1 MAAKLHPR
9 IKAPLLSHS
18 LAPLIQFLGRHPK
31 LRVRACKSQCAIRRN
46 SSALEDAQRR
56 RSLVQGMRISLW
68 NPCVL
73 KRGPDRL
80 VIVPLSY
87 HSFNHPLRRSYSSVS
102 KKSNM
107 SSTSTPTA
115 ATPTVADYSSWSN
128 ESLIAR
134 ITELE
139 RQLNSYTGAVVTP
152 SSSSSSSSS
161 AAASAAAAQPR
172 PGALETSQPRSRS
185 SSRSRKP
192 GRAIDPSKYN
202 TRYIALKFAY
212 LGQGYNGFEH
222 TNGNLT
228 PLPTVEEEM
237 YKALRK
243 ARLIFPN
250 SGVAGMENLEQVEEE
265 ERLRLRPL
273 TIDWEGSQYSKCG
286 RTDRGVSA
294 FGQVIGIRVRSARPK
309 KEVKNQS
316 EKVATEMEAP
326 RTASEEVTEAQSD
339 DPFGGMNVS
348 DTESS
353 AEEDDWDDIAD
364 ELPYI
369 HMLNNVL
376 PKDIRVLAWAP
387 NPPPDFDARFSCRE
401 RHYRYFFTQPAFTP
415 TPGPRGLLDRSKC
428 REGWLDIEAM
438 REGARYFVGSHDF
451 RNFCKLDTS
460 KQITNFVRKISHA
473 DIELA
478 PDPLSYLRRPEFA
491 QFQGY
496 GLDQVLE
503 IKSHDPAVQV
513 YTFTLH
519 GSAFLW
525 HQVRHMVAIL
535 FLIGQGLES
544 PSIVRELLDVEKNP
558 RKPTYEM
565 ASDAP
570 LVLWDCVFPGKDEG
584 GLEWVYAGDQRAIT
598 SGSSKGDGKF
608 GIGGIVDDLWAN
620 WRKCKIDE
628 IVVGSLLDTAVKQ
641 GDGSPLLRGGAKNA
655 ASDKSRSQRMFYGGN
670 ESRFSGKYVPLMK
683 RQKLEPVEFQNER
696 YMAVK
701 GNKKLEKRGRA
712 KESKGDDGK

>member
-1 MAAKLHPR
+1 
-9 IKAPLLSHS
+9 
-18 LAPLIQFLGRHPK
+18 
-31 LRVRACKSQCAIRRN
+31 
-46 SSALEDAQRR
+46 
-56 RSLVQGMRISLW
+56 
-68 NPCVL
+68 
-73 KRGPDRL
+73 
-80 VIVPLSY
+80 
-87 HSFNHPLRRSYSSVS
+87 
-102 KKSNM
+102 M
-107 SSTSTPTA
+107 SSTSTPAA
-115 ATPTVADYSSWSN
+115 ATPPATDYSNWSN
-128 ESLIAR
+128 ENLIAR

-139 RQLNSYTGAVVTP
+139 RQLNSYTGAVTP
-152 SSSSSSSSS
+152 SSSSS
-161 AAASAAAAQPR
+161 AAQSR
-172 PGALETSQPRSRS
+172 PAVPSPVPQQRSRS

-202 TRYIALKFAY
+202 TRFIALKFAY
-212 LGQGYNGFEH
+212 LGQRYNGFEH

-243 ARLIFPN
+243 ARLIFPK
-250 SGVAGMENLEQVEEE
+250 STAEMENPEEVEEE

-309 KEVKNQS
+309 REVKINS
-316 EKVATEMEAP
+316 GKAVTPETESRA
-326 RTASEEVTEAQSD
+326 ASPEMAEAQAD

-348 DTESS
+348 DVESS
-353 AEEDDWDDIAD
+353 AEEQEWDDIAD

-415 TPGPRGLLDRSKC
+415 TPGPRGLHDKSEL
-428 REGWLDIEAM
+428 REGWLDIKAM
-438 REGARYFVGSHDF
+438 REGARNFIGSHDF
-451 RNFCKLDTS
+451 RNFCKLDTT

-478 PDPLSYLRRPEFA
+478 PDPLSYLRQSEFT
-491 QFQGY
+491 QFQGS
-496 GLDQVLE
+496 GLAQVLDA
-503 IKSHDPAVQV
+503 KRHDPSVQV

-535 FLIGQGLES
+535 FLIGQGFES
-544 PSIVRELLDVEKNP
+544 PSVVRELLDVEQNP

-608 GIGGIVDDLWAN
+608 GIGGVVDDLWAN

-628 IVVGSLLDTAVKQ
+628 IVVGSLLDRVVKQ
-641 GDGSPLLRGGAKNA
+641 GDGSPLVRGGAKNA
-655 ASDKSRSQRMFYGGN
+655 VSDKTRSQRMFYGGN
-670 ESRFSGKYVPLMK
+670 ESRFGGKYVPLMK
-683 RQKLEPVEFQNER
+683 RQKLEAVEVQNER

-712 KESKGDDGK
+712 KESNGDDRK